1 MGLDASIFI
10 DYGPQILEGFRLTV
24 VLVVL
29 AVLLGLPAGVLL
41 AFAKRSKLA
50 LIRWPAVAYL
60 EVIRNT
66 PFMIQAFLLFYV
78 LPFYG
83 IRLPADVVGVLALAM
98 FGSVYYAEIV
108 RAGIDAVPRG
118 QLQSARA
125 VGMSGLEAMRYVVR
139 PQSLPMIL
147 PPLANQTLSLVKE
160 SAILS
165 TITVQEMTMAAL
177 RVQGETFRPFEVF
190 VMVAALYWLLNET
203 IATGI
208 RYLERRTAARGRTRS
223 AASLGAVGGA
233 LSLRGMPR

>member
-10 DYGPQILEGFRLTV
+10 DYGPQILEGFRLTIV
-24 VLVVL
+24 IVVL
-29 AVLLGLPAGVLL
+29 AVLLGLPAGILL
-41 AFAKRSKLA
+41 AFAKMSKLA
-50 LIRWPAVAYL
+50 VIRWPALAYL

-83 IRLPADVVGVLALAM
+83 VRLPADVVGVLALAM

-125 VGMSGLEAMRYVVR
+125 VGMSGLEAMRYIVL

-147 PPLANQTLSLVKE
+147 PPIANQTLSLVKE

-190 VMVAALYWLLNET
+190 VMVAVLYWVLNEV

-208 RYLERRTAARGRTRS
+208 RYLERRAAARGRTRS
-223 AASLGAVGGA
+223 AASRGAVGGA

>member
-83 IRLPADVVGVLALAM
+83 VRLPADVVGVLALAM

-125 VGMSGLEAMRYVVR
+125 VGMSGLEAMRYVVL

-208 RYLERRTAARGRTRS
+208 RYLERRTAARGRARS